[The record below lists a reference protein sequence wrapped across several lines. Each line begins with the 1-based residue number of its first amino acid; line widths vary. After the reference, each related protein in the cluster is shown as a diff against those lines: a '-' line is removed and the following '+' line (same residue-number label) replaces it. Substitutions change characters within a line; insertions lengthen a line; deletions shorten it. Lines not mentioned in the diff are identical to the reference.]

1 FSSRRRHTRS
11 KRDWSSDVCSSD
23 LATTIEISSENNSP
37 ITFNKEST
45 VKLSIFKLLHL
56 LCTTLYQ
63 YDIAFQFVH
72 VYNIKSI
79 KRTINWTSFIIQKT
93 TRLFHLYLF
102 MYDINFPSLVYTG
115 LTFLFISS
123 HSSDID
129 ESTRNLIIK

>member
-1 FSSRRRHTRS
+1 
-11 KRDWSSDVCSSD
+11 
-23 LATTIEISSENNSP
+23 TIEISSENNSP

-115 LTFLFISS
+115 LTFLFIS
-123 HSSDID
+123 DRK
-129 ESTRNLIIK
+129 STRLNSSHVSISYAVFCLKKKTTNMRK

>member
-1 FSSRRRHTRS
+1 IYSF
-11 KRDWSSDVCSSD
+11 V

-102 MYDINFPSLVYTG
+102 SYDVNFPSFVYTG
-115 LTFLFISS
+115 LTFLFLSS
-123 HSSDID
+123 LSSDID
-129 ESTRNLIIK
+129 ESTSHLLIK